1 MKTSTLKNCLLS
13 TLLYL
18 GLPSASLSQIYN
30 VGSDDGFSFSCAGSS
45 GNEIFLPVSHKQFKA
60 QCTTQGIRVYWE
72 FTETKSDRIV
82 VIEKSMDGKT
92 FHPCHGSIRP
102 FESGFE
108 YIDYSSA
115 DETRYYRLK
124 IQSPNQIPEYS
135 QIIASVCNSRKNL
148 ISPNPSKGIFSISF
162 GEPNSQIFISDVAGK
177 QVLKTTILHPTEPIN
192 VSHLKAG
199 IYNLEYASGETRLQ
213 QRIIITK

>member
-18 GLPSASLSQIYN
+18 GLSSASLSQIYN
-30 VGSDDGFSFSCAGSS
+30 VGADDGFSFSCAGSS

-60 QCTTQGIRVYWE
+60 QCTSQGIRVYWE
-72 FTETKSDRIV
+72 FTESKSDRIV
-82 VIEKSMDGKT
+82 VIEKSLDGKI

-108 YIDYSSA
+108 YIDFTSA

-124 IQSPNQIPEYS
+124 IQPPNQKPEYS
-135 QIIASVCNSRKNL
+135 HIIASICKSRKTI
-148 ISPNPSKGIFSISF
+148 ISPNPSMGIFSIVS
-162 GEPNSQIFISDVAGK
+162 GEPNSQICISDVAGK
-177 QVLKTTILHPTEPIN
+177 QVLKTTIFHPTEPTN
-192 VSHLKAG
+192 ASHLKAG
-199 IYNLEYASGETRLQ
+199 IYILEYTSGETRLL
-213 QRIIITK
+213 QRMIINK